1 MALELPDI
9 SSVNLKRPD
18 KITFWIMLGVL
29 GLLAAGVGYGF
40 YLLLPTLLELA
51 TNTIVFFAEL
61 GVLAFMLIL
70 ALQVFLSRQAIF
82 YKMQMFARNVRKA
95 VVKSDPIG
103 VIDVA
108 IHRFEQR
115 LEDVDERMKESQAAI
130 NNLDI
135 KIRNTRKTGVLD
147 MAENEESLA
156 VTAQRQNRAEADVN
170 LHLVAAE
177 QWRRAAGTLE
187 PLLAGQRARQIK
199 IQEARG
205 MCDRSLTSLKTQK
218 QTLSIQLDALRADA
232 AQAKAFRRFFGNNE
246 DLDMIDMAVDEIER
260 QSAACEAEV
269 TQMLQQADPI
279 IQKEALQ
286 RDADAQKA
294 RARLAA
300 AMPPDVMTT
309 TSAPVATVI
318 PIDRRKQ

>member
-1 MALELPDI
+1 MSLTMPDT

-18 KITFWIMLGVL
+18 KITFWILLGVL
-29 GLLAAGVGYGF
+29 GLLVTGVGYGF
-40 YLLLPTLLELA
+40 YLLLPTLIELA
-51 TNTIVFFAEL
+51 TNTIIFFAEL
-61 GVLAFMLIL
+61 GVVAFMLIL
-70 ALQVFLSRQAIF
+70 ALQVFLSRQAIY

-115 LEDVDERMKESQAAI
+115 LEDVDDRMKESQAAI
-130 NNLDI
+130 GNLAT
-135 KIRNTRKTGVLD
+135 KIRNTRGGGVLD
-147 MAENEESLA
+147 QAENEESLA
-156 VTAQRQNRAEADVN
+156 VAAQRTGKPEADVN
-170 LHLVAAE
+170 VHLAAAE

-187 PLLAGQRARQIK
+187 PLLANQKARQV
-199 IQEARG
+199 QLQGARG
-205 MCDRSLTSLKTQK
+205 VCDRGLSNLKTQK
-218 QTLSIQLDALRADA
+218 QVLSIQLEALRADA

-286 RDADAQKA
+286 RDADAQRA

-300 AMPPDVMTT
+300 APAPEVFT
-309 TSAPVATVI
+309 TSAPTATVI
-318 PIDRRKQ
+318 PIERRK